1 MNPQSESAAK
11 PQMVKYKKKK
21 ESIYCKVENVK
32 RIALLKMVK
41 EEGKTLKEASN
52 ILGINYST
60 AKTILRVYRIEK
72 RILKKTSMIHSNE
85 GQNVKIFS
93 ICYLQLRQ
101 LYSITQSCVNQIAI
115 NEMVLIHLR
124 NKMNILCE
132 QVKRLV

>member
-1 MNPQSESAAK
+1 M
-11 PQMVKYKKKK
+11 
-21 ESIYCKVENVK
+21 CLK
-32 RIALLKMVK
+32 R
-41 EEGKTLKEASN
+41 SD
-52 ILGINYST
+52 LGE
-60 AKTILRVYRIEK
+60 EK
-72 RILKKTSMIHSNE
+72 RILKKTSMIQSHSNE

-93 ICYLQLRQ
+93 ICYFQLRQ

>member
-11 PQMVKYKKKK
+11 PQMIKYKKKK

>member
-1 MNPQSESAAK
+1 MNPQSESASS
-11 PQMVKYKKKK
+11 PQMIKYKKKK

-72 RILKKTSMIHSNE
+72 RILNKYWIRPIDEKPE
-85 GQNVKIFS
+85 GFEKVENS
-93 ICYLQLRQ
+93 AYW
-101 LYSITQSCVNQIAI
+101 
-115 NEMVLIHLR
+115 
-124 NKMNILCE
+124 
-132 QVKRLV
+132 